1 MRNYW
6 IAGVSAVVL
15 MAGFACRAQ
24 GADAEKGKEVFDQC
38 AACHNAD
45 STEKKMGPGLK
56 GLFQHEKLKNGKKPT
71 DASVTDIINKGG
83 NGMPAYA
90 DLLSAEEKANL
101 LAYLHTL

>member
-1 MRNYW
+1 MRKLW
-6 IAGVSAVVL
+6 IAGGALVAI
-15 MAGFACRAQ
+15 AGLAFRAQ

-56 GLFQHEKLKNGKKPT
+56 GLFQREKLKNGKKPT
-71 DASVTDIINKGG
+71 DAVVTDIINKGG

-90 DLLSAEEKANL
+90 DLLSDEERANL

>member
-1 MRNYW
+1 MRKFC
-6 IAGVSAVVL
+6 IAGGVLAVVVGL
-15 MAGFACRAQ
+15 AFRAQ
-24 GADAEKGKEVFDQC
+24 GADVDKGKEVFDQC

-71 DASVTDIINKGG
+71 DAVVLEIINKGG
-83 NGMPAYA
+83 NGMPSYA
-90 DLLSAEEKANL
+90 DLLSDEEKTNL

>member
-1 MRNYW
+1 MRKLW
-6 IAGVSAVVL
+6 IAFGAFVL
-15 MAGFACRAQ
+15 VAGLAFRAQ
-24 GADAEKGKEVFDQC
+24 GADADKGKEVFDQC

-45 STEKKMGPGLK
+45 STAKKMGPGLK
-56 GLFQHEKLKNGKKPT
+56 GLFSHEKLKNGKKPT
-71 DASVTDIINKGG
+71 DATVTELIDKGG